1 MKKILALILF
11 ILAVGL
17 PTGTLAQ
24 WDIHTNVQTVRR
36 LMADSAGVWAVTSGG
51 LYRHADT
58 GTSFDVFN
66 SGDGLGD
73 HDLYAADRIG
83 DTFWVA
89 GAGAVLTRF
98 VPGSGLAQRYP
109 LQLGIEQVNALLS
122 SGDTLWVGANT
133 GVGLFLKSTGNG
145 LLKEV
150 YTQLGT
156 LPAES
161 EVLDLALYDDSLWVV
176 TEFGIVTAD
185 PNNPSLHIGTS
196 WTTQSD
202 PTGALQAA
210 HRLTVFEDSLY
221 VATDSGLFVWAG
233 TLFEAR
239 ATSGLAVRDLFA
251 EPDTLWLATDGGA
264 YYYTVDSL
272 DQPPTNNVKPGDV
285 RNIAKVPGGNLWISS
300 RRANLFQFGTFGPW
314 FVETTINQPKGS
326 AFTGLDQQN
335 AVVFSAQRDRA
346 ASFLRTDGLWGAVPG
361 PQPSAGGPTF
371 GVRASAQ
378 VIYYPGFGAGI
389 HRIDVV
395 AGQLV
400 ATQFNAL
407 NSALQPV
414 IGDTLFTVV
423 ADVAPDLVGGLWSAN
438 RYTANG
444 QVLVYFGPGGTPQ
457 VTYGPAQ
464 GLTNTDMNVLL
475 LTENRLWIGYNGG
488 GLGVLEF
495 NGTPTNPG
503 DDTYTLFTSQNDN
516 LPSDVIN
523 TLLRDRDNDVWVG
536 TPGGLS
542 RLDLEFYPFLT
553 VDNVSVAPADGE
565 ILSLA
570 QDATGAIWV
579 GTGRGLARIPN
590 AQLAIDSVW
599 FEGSTPLPSNRVHS
613 LHTDDS
619 APRIWIGTENGL
631 ASRDYTAVEI
641 SVTPNVFPN
650 PFEIR
655 YSGDRATFEV
665 PAGSIVD
672 IFTIAGERVRTLT
685 EIYLWDGR
693 NEAGELVASGLYLFR
708 VKFAFGTIGNG
719 RLGVVR

>member
-1 MKKILALILF
+1 MIRLSTLACVALV
-11 ILAVGL
+11 AGL
-17 PTGTLAQ
+17 PAGVHGQ
-24 WDIHTNVQTVRR
+24 WEVHTNVQTVRR
-36 LMADSAGVWAVTSGG
+36 LMADSSDVWAVTSGG

-58 GTSFDVFN
+58 GTSFEVFN
-66 SGDGLGD
+66 SGHGLGC
-73 HDLYAADRIG
+73 HDLYAADRVG

-98 VPGSGLAQRYP
+98 VPGSGGALRYP
-109 LQLGIEQVNALLS
+109 LQLGIGRVNALLS
-122 SGDTLWVGANT
+122 SGDTLWVGSDI
-133 GVGLFLKSTGNG
+133 GVGLFLKSVGNG

-161 EVLDLALYDDSLWVV
+161 EVFDLAFYKDSIWVV
-176 TEFGIVTAD
+176 TEFGIATANPD
-185 PNNPSLHIGTS
+185 NPSLHIGTS
-196 WTTQSD
+196 WSTQAD
-202 PTGALQAA
+202 PTGALEAA
-210 HRLTVFEDSLY
+210 NRLEVFGDSLY
-221 VATDSGLFVWAG
+221 VATDSGLLVWVD

-264 YYYTVDSL
+264 YFYTVDSL

-285 RNIAKVPGGNLWISS
+285 SNIARVPGGNLWISFP
-300 RRANLFQFGTFGPW
+300 RANLYQFGTFGPW
-314 FVETTINQPKGS
+314 FVETVINQPQGS

-335 AVVFSAQRDRA
+335 AVLFSAQRDRA
-346 ASFLRTDGLWGAVPG
+346 ASFLRTDGFWGLVPG
-361 PQPSAGGPTF
+361 PQPSAGAPTF
-371 GVRASAQ
+371 VVTASAHE
-378 VIYYPGFGAGI
+378 VYYPGFGAGL

-407 NSALQPV
+407 NSALAPV
-414 IGDTLFTVV
+414 LGDTVYTVV
-423 ADVAPDLVGGLWSAN
+423 ADAAPDQAGGVWTAN
-438 RYTANG
+438 RFSANG

-457 VTYGPAQ
+457 VTYGSAQ

-475 LTENRLWIGYNGG
+475 LTGNRLWIGYNGG

-495 NGTPTNPG
+495 GGTPTNPG
-503 DDTYTLFTSQNDN
+503 DDTYTLFSSQNDK

-523 TLLRDRDNDVWVG
+523 ALLEDRDHNVWVG
-536 TPGGLS
+536 TPGGLA

-553 VDNVSVAPADGE
+553 VDNVSVSPADGE

-579 GTGRGLARIPN
+579 GTGGGLARIPN
-590 AQLAIDSVW
+590 LQLVIDSTW
-599 FEGSTPLPSNRVHS
+599 FEGSSPLPSNRVHS
-613 LHTDDS
+613 LHADDWG
-619 APRIWIGTENGL
+619 PRIWIGTENGL
-631 ASRDYTAVEI
+631 AGRDYIAVTVTE
-641 SVTPNVFPN
+641 TPNVYPN

-655 YSGDRATFEV
+655 FSGDRATFEV
-665 PAGSIVD
+665 PAGSMVD
-672 IFTIAGERVRTLT
+672 IFTVAGDRVRTLT

-693 NEAGELVASGLYLFR
+693 NESGELVASGLYLYR
-708 VKFAFGTIGNG
+708 VKFADGTFGKG